1 MAEGLPQG
9 RRPDLQGG
17 GLLRSQGG
25 WAAVTALRRGREA
38 YQGDERVL
46 GSSAFVD
53 QLQHAL
59 AASAPV
65 HAPGSGLDDLIRRV
79 CRQVG
84 LAPAGL
90 RAGGRHRGVARAR
103 AGIAYLWVAVGGHP
117 ARPLAAHLGV
127 SPQAVYQAVARGQ
140 KDRRV
145 WERLLKAD
153 T

>member
-1 MAEGLPQG
+1 M
-9 RRPDLQGG
+9 
-17 GLLRSQGG
+17 
-25 WAAVTALRRGREA
+25 
-38 YQGDERVL
+38 
-46 GSSAFVD
+46 D

-65 HAPGSGLDDLIRRV
+65 HAPGAGLDDLIRRV

-103 AGIAYLWVAVGGHP
+103 AGIAYLWVAVSGHP
-117 ARPLAAHLGV
+117 ARPLAALLGV

-140 KDRRV
+140 RERGV